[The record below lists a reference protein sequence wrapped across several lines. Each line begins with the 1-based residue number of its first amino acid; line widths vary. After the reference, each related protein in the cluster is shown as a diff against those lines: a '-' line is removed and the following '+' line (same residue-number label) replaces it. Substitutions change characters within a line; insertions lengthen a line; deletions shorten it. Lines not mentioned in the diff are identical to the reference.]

1 MPYRPA
7 WKQAGVP
14 PAVTTVRRELTTPG
28 AGMGRGAGPATAG
41 RTGPPITWRTVR
53 TLTPCPACRASQPS
67 TLSSSG
73 RVTPSAQAWAQTSW
87 MVKMIQPPPCC
98 WAPVTIFSK
107 VAGDHLVPTDATSMG
122 ARSRYGLRGGMVSAQ
137 AQCGHSPA
145 PRNCP
150 VPSAEL

>member
-1 MPYRPA
+1 
-7 WKQAGVP
+7 
-14 PAVTTVRRELTTPG
+14 
-28 AGMGRGAGPATAG
+28 MGRGPGPATAG

-53 TLTPCPACRASQPS
+53 TLTPCPAWRASQPS
-67 TLSSSG
+67 TLPSSD

-137 AQCGHSPA
+137 VAVRAQPGAAQLPGA
-145 PRNCP
+145 QR
-150 VPSAEL
+150 